1 MRKHLLIAACLYLA
15 LPVLAPVLAEEKP
28 AITVTPIVTAST
40 TATGQPIRMPEG
52 DLDMV
57 AALYEIAPGAIL
69 PEHRHP
75 YPRYA
80 YVQQGTL
87 QVDNTE
93 AGTSVVYKPGDVVVE
108 AVGQWHQGTNIGTE
122 PVRLLVFDFIEKGE
136 TNVELKQ

>member
-122 PVRLLVFDFIEKGE
+122 PVRLLVFDFVAKGE
-136 TNVELKQ
+136 KNIEMKE